1 MTVTFNTNSIF
12 IPSIHRSVDAE
23 RLAQILAC
31 LGQVERCDF
40 VEMTTKKM
48 HWRRVF
54 VHFASMEN
62 LPEFQTS
69 SSEGEFAVKL
79 YYFVTIS
86 GLDHLYTLQAF
97 KNDSTFL
104 RDGMKQSGVPYQL
117 SETEWRIAPHY
128 PQKQEPT
135 SCGGYGEARSA
146 GAEPPTHGGR
156 SPKCVV
162 PQRHQLFSP
171 PPPLRRRTNDPFE
184 QDLIQSYCTDEPDV
198 ENGLRR
204 EMRAWNEVE
213 EGEIIELWCQEV

>member
-12 IPSIHRSVDAE
+12 IPSIHRSVGAE

-97 KNDSTFL
+97 KNDSAF
-104 RDGMKQSGVPYQL
+104 P
-117 SETEWRIAPHY
+117 PHY
-128 PQKQEPT
+128 PQKPT

>member
-1 MTVTFNTNSIF
+1 MN
-12 IPSIHRSVDAE
+12 
-23 RLAQILAC
+23 
-31 LGQVERCDF
+31 
-40 VEMTTKKM
+40 
-48 HWRRVF
+48 
-54 VHFASMEN
+54 
-62 LPEFQTS
+62 
-69 SSEGEFAVKL
+69 L

-128 PQKQEPT
+128 PQKQ
-135 SCGGYGEARSA
+135 
-146 GAEPPTHGGR
+146 EPPTHGGR